1 HRPASPVASSASFV
15 KASQRRGL
23 PVVKRVGGGITEHI
37 LSFDFLISVII
48 SSVFSLAPNHTSVFK
63 QNKSL

>member
-1 HRPASPVASSASFV
+1 DTTEKPL
-15 KASQRRGL
+15 ASQLRQSHDKKIRDTQGHL
-23 PVVKRVGGGITEHI
+23 GITEHI

-48 SSVFSLAPNHTSVFK
+48 SSAFSLAPNHTSVFK